1 MQKSV
6 LKQQDVTRIQSQ
18 ACRILPGHGTGVQG
32 RAVNDDVIVDE
43 DNIFWRVMS
52 VLGNALG
59 GILLL
64 YGLFLLPHIVSKLFD

>member
-18 ACRILPGHGTGVQG
+18 AYRILPGHGTGVQG
-32 RAVNDDVIVDE
+32 QAVNDDVIVDE

-59 GILLL
+59 GTLLL
-64 YGLFLLPHIVSKLFD
+64 YGLFLLPHIVSKLIV

>member
-6 LKQQDVTRIQSQ
+6 LKQQDVTRVHLQ

-32 RAVNDDVIVDE
+32 QAVNDDVIDDE

-59 GILLL
+59 GTLLL
-64 YGLFLLPHIVSKLFD
+64 YGLFLLPHIVAKLID